1 MVLEFSPAV
10 IRAMLSDEI
19 ALNSLDECHQ
29 CHLNGDKTA
38 LLSVLMTCG
47 IYQAVIPDWAVDE
60 LIRLDEN
67 IMNGS
72 VTDLNEFFG
81 FIAEH
86 KPEIKKRR
94 KIEEN
99 SHNVYKALMEHR
111 FSGGN
116 FSAADG
122 LSAVAESTKVPLRI
136 VTEIYKKNKGN
147 LQKLPKNKP
156 EGAIAIINAFYDD
169 LSIRR
174 RGRPTLKD

>member
-1 MVLEFSPAV
+1 
-10 IRAMLSDEI
+10 
-19 ALNSLDECHQ
+19 
-29 CHLNGDKTA
+29 
-38 LLSVLMTCG
+38 
-47 IYQAVIPDWAVDE
+47 
-60 LIRLDEN
+60 
-67 IMNGS
+67 
-72 VTDLNEFFG
+72 
-81 FIAEH
+81 
-86 KPEIKKRR
+86 
-94 KIEEN
+94 
-99 SHNVYKALMEHR
+99 MEHR